1 MPYGVAPGLA
11 GFPPVGSNDF
21 PTFLQIQWNGVNL
34 GGPDADTINFVG
46 AGFTIVRGGSGVDD
60 NTITITLDA

>member
-1 MPYGVAPGLA
+1 MAYGVTPGLA

-21 PTFLQIQWNGVNL
+21 PNFIQFQWNGVNL

-46 AGFTIVRGGSGVDD
+46 DGFTVVRGGSGVDD
-60 NTITITLDA
+60 NTITVALTA